1 MKFTLA
7 LAQIDSVLGDLR
19 SNVEK
24 HVEAVE
30 RARAGGA
37 ALVVFPELSLTGY
50 TLRDMNMDI
59 AVNLGGDTSPL
70 TVLVDASRHGV
81 SIIAGG
87 VEEGEDF
94 GIYNSAFLFEDGKVR
109 SVHRKIYPPTYGM
122 FEEMRYFSVGRSV
135 QAVDTKVGRVGVL
148 ICEDLWHITLP
159 YLLAMDGATVI
170 VGLVA
175 SPTRVAPDEPEFD
188 SPVIN
193 GENHK
198 AYARL
203 LSVYL
208 AFCNRVG
215 YEDGVNFWGGSQLVG
230 PDGDISARA
239 KLFEED
245 LLFAEVDGLAVQRAR
260 RASRHFLDDNPD
272 LVMKTLQRLGNSS
285 FPGH

>member
-1 MKFTLA
+1 MNFTLA
-7 LAQIDSVLGDLR
+7 LAQVDPILGDLR
-19 SNVEK
+19 KNIEK
-24 HVEAVE
+24 HLAAAEL
-30 RARAGGA
+30 ARSKGA
-37 ALVVFPELSLTGY
+37 DLVVFPELSLTGY
-50 TLRDMNMDI
+50 SIKDMNWDLAINVRNDI
-59 AVNLGGDTSPL
+59 SLLMPL
-70 TVLVDASRHGV
+70 AELSRSIG
-81 SIIAGG
+81 IIAGA
-87 VEEGEDF
+87 VEEGDTF
-94 GIYNSAFLFEDGKVR
+94 GMYNAALCFEGGSVR
-109 SVHRKIYPPTYGM
+109 FVHRKIYPPTYGM

-135 QAVDTKVGRVGVL
+135 KAVDIKVGRVGVL

-170 VGLVA
+170 VGLAA